1 MIRLN
6 CEKASGWQLNPG
18 IFGLFFYK
26 SNLGDSPEIVE
37 NTLSGSNLPASISSN
52 CLRTRLALG
61 SASLLSLLLRGFRT
75 GLCTTTYWDK
85 IQPSLLV
92 EFWST
97 LPKKHLIV
105 LWNPYSWIPHSFT
118 QQQKSDLTC
127 PSPLFFRQY
136 IFISA
141 STGVSPK
148 SWQLRFTSANLP
160 VICSTSAGVISFNI
174 GSATEERLRTA
185 TSLGPVPTP
194 AAWKLVAKAWQKP
207 RWTHFFRMVKM
218 FLLRFEGRKDDMVA
232 FEVWIKDSGCTPQGH
247 TP

>member
-6 CEKASGWQLNPG
+6 CEKTSGWQLNPG

-105 LWNPYSWIPHSFT
+105 LWNPHSWIPHSFT

-127 PSPLFFRQY
+127 PSPLFFVN
-136 IFISA
+136 IFSYLPPLVFLQ
-141 STGVSPK
+141 SHGSFVS
-148 SWQLRFTSANLP
+148 LLP
-160 VICSTSAGVISFNI
+160 IFQWSVPPLQVSSPSTSAVLPR
-174 GSATEERLRTA
+174 SASAPR
-185 TSLGPVPTP
+185 
-194 AAWKLVAKAWQKP
+194 P
-207 RWTHFFRMVKM
+207 RWARCPRRPHGSWWQRPGRSQDEPIFFAWLNCFCWDLKGEWMT
-218 FLLRFEGRKDDMVA
+218 
-232 FEVWIKDSGCTPQGH
+232 W
-247 TP
+247 